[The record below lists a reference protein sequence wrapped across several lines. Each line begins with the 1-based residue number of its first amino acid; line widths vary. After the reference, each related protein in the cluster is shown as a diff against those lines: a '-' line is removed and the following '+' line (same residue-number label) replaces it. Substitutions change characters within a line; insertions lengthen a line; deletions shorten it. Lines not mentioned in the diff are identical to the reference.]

1 MIARSKF
8 SAFKSL
14 MARLARD
21 EQGGELVEWILVV
34 GLIALVCIVSMG
46 ALGLKLTIRWNDVL
60 NVM

>member
-1 MIARSKF
+1 
-8 SAFKSL
+8 
-14 MARLARD
+14 MAPSRD

-46 ALGLKLTIRWNDVL
+46 ALGLKLTLRWNDVL